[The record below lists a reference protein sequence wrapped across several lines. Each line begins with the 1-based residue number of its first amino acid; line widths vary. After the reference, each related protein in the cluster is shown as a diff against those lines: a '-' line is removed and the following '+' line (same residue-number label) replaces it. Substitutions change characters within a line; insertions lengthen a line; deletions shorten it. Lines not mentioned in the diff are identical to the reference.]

1 MNYERELPPKE
12 PTTWQTVKYYA
23 NILFRWSLMWLVLG
37 VPIGLVAKIM
47 WVLVKF
53 GWNLL

>member
-1 MNYERELPPKE
+1 MNYERELPRKE
-12 PTTWQTVKYYA
+12 PTTWQAVKYYA
-23 NILFRWSLMWLVLG
+23 NILFRWSLMWLILAIPMGFVGKL
-37 VPIGLVAKIM
+37 M